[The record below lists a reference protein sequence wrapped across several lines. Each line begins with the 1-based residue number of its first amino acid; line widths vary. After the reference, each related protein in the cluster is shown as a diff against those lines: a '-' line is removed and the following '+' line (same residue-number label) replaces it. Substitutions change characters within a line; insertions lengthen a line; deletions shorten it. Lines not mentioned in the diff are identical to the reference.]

1 MGAAALQRIDRVAG
15 DLAGLA
21 LLAIVLVNGVAI
33 AFRYLL
39 DAPLSWSE
47 EVMRYTNIWLTFL
60 GAASAFVRDEHMA
73 ISSPLPTVLRPALRV
88 LSLLVAISLS
98 LALIVLGTGAA
109 VDNLAQR
116 SPSAGILMAIPYA
129 ALPLSGALILV
140 SAVAKLAAL
149 RGPAEGPRPAGP
161 EA

>member
-1 MGAAALQRIDRVAG
+1 MGAAALQRIDRLAG

-73 ISSPLPTVLRPALRV
+73 ISSPLPTALRPALRV

-129 ALPLSGALILV
+129 ALPLSG
-140 SAVAKLAAL
+140 
-149 RGPAEGPRPAGP
+149 R
-161 EA
+161 